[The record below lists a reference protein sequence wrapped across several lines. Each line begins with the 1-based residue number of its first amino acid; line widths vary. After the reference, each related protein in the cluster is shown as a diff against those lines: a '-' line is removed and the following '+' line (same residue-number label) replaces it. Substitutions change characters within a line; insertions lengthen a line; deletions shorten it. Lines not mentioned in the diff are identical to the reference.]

1 MGLRRKFNSKRT
13 FFSITCNNISTVI
26 NLYENQSNLNHQI
39 MEHHL
44 PKTPEYVNKVH
55 VLNQAIFY
63 CYNASSQRIPV
74 GMIYDFTF
82 KDDQTL
88 IFHVNYFP
96 VTEMSWNSFAAEL
109 HFYKKNTPGSCVLHG
124 VAVLDDLSSGVVSFT
139 ISSAV
144 YGNEIAP
151 KQEKSLLSNLFKPY
165 LNFYR
170 KSSELLLHP
179 FKRKTT
185 TGVFQ

>member
-1 MGLRRKFNSKRT
+1 
-13 FFSITCNNISTVI
+13 
-26 NLYENQSNLNHQI
+26 

-44 PKTPEYVNKVH
+44 PNTPEYVNKVH
-55 VLNQAIFY
+55 LLNQAIFY
-63 CYNASSQRIPV
+63 CYNASSERIPV

-82 KDDQTL
+82 RNDETL
-88 IFHVNYFP
+88 VFHANYFP

-109 HFYKKNTPGSCVLHG
+109 HFYKKNTPGSVILHG
-124 VAVLDDLSSGVVSFT
+124 VAVLDSIASGMITFSVT
-139 ISSAV
+139 NAE
-144 YGNEIAP
+144 YGNEP
-151 KQEKSLLSNLFKPY
+151 PVKTEKGLLSNLFKPY